1 MSKLTLLVAAVALAA
16 CASSPGRSAAALEAQ
31 LPQLIAAC
39 NGAADAGS
47 RQKKGMRACET
58 LVNEKLLHLV
68 EPDAFTAYWD
78 YQANVR
84 RWQACVRSQSHAL
97 IPVESRLSCKP

>member
-47 RQKKGMRACET
+47 RQKKAMRACET
-58 LVNEKLLHLV
+58 LANEKLLYLV
-68 EPDAFTAYWD
+68 EPDASSAYSD
-78 YQANVR
+78 YRVR
-84 RWQACVRSQSHAL
+84 AARWQACQRSQSHAL
-97 IPVESRLSCKP
+97 IPVESRLHCEF